1 MLVHVVPSLTNVQPI
16 LAPEKMSMPLFDVDT
31 NKIPVSLSKK
41 GMHVDCLFATSN
53 MNKLPQAI

>member
-31 NKIPVSLSKK
+31 NKITVSLSKK
-41 GMHVDCLFATSN
+41 GN
-53 MNKLPQAI
+53 MNKLPQAIWTSLP